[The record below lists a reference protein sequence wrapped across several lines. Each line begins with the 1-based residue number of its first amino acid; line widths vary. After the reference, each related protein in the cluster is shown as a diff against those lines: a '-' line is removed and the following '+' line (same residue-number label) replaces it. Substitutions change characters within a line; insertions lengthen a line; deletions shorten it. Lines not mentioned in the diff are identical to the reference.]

1 MPFDAEEAD
10 RVADW
15 LEIVRANLT
24 ADDALSNETQSEL
37 QQALALAEAALRR
50 ASVEATVSDAILGFF
65 RPN

>member
-15 LEIVRANLT
+15 LEIVRANL
-24 ADDALSNETQSEL
+24 DEFDGLSGETQGEL
-37 QQALALAEAALRR
+37 QHALGLAEAALRR
-50 ASVEATVSDAILGFF
+50 ASVEATVSNAILGFF